1 VVVHGV
7 DVLSSDWDCTLE
19 PIDNKKPA
27 LRLGLRLIRGLGEA
41 PATRIMQARDNGP
54 PFRDVAELA
63 HRANL
68 NRGDLRALADAGALS
83 HIAGHRR
90 HAWWQVLGVEAK
102 RPLLEDAPLNE
113 TKPTLPAPNEAAD
126 LISDY
131 RSLGLSLGRHPLA
144 LLRKRLRR
152 QGYRPSD
159 ELQTIGHRR
168 IARCAGLVINR
179 QRPGAAGGVVFLTL
193 EDESGST
200 NVVIWRDLA
209 ERQRA
214 LVVGARLLGV
224 IGIWE
229 RQGDVCHL
237 VAGRLENH
245 DHLLGELQTQS
256 RDFH

>member
-1 VVVHGV
+1 
-7 DVLSSDWDCTLE
+7 
-19 PIDNKKPA
+19 
-27 LRLGLRLIRGLGEA
+27 
-41 PATRIMQARDNGP
+41 
-54 PFRDVAELA
+54 
-63 HRANL
+63 
-68 NRGDLRALADAGALS
+68 
-83 HIAGHRR
+83 
-90 HAWWQVLGVEAK
+90 
-102 RPLLEDAPLNE
+102 
-113 TKPTLPAPNEAAD
+113 
-126 LISDY
+126 
-131 RSLGLSLGRHPLA
+131 
-144 LLRKRLRR
+144 
-152 QGYRPSD
+152 
-159 ELQTIGHRR
+159 
-168 IARCAGLVINR
+168 
-179 QRPGAAGGVVFLTL
+179 VVFLTL